1 MLVESPMSDQRC
13 PICKSDAYLN
23 PDIVIYISPCFHRL
37 CESCIYRI
45 FSQGQAP
52 CPECGTVLRKI
63 NYIAPTFEDIQVER
77 ECKIRKMVHKT
88 FSRAPEEFSGTAE
101 YNDYLEEFENLV
113 YELLELK
120 SMLQV
125 KERIRKVQA
134 VGGESML
141 NPRSKEAAPRA
152 GVLGK
157 KRDLS
162 DSEEEGKVQKVG
174 LLADY
179 FDPDELQELTFRAT
193 ADITL
198 PSALLR
204 PNEVCGVTK
213 DFILSLCVLSL
224 DNKNI

>member
-1 MLVESPMSDQRC
+1 MESPMSDQQC

-23 PDIVIYISPCFHRL
+23 PDIAIYVSPCFHRL

-52 CPECGTVLRKI
+52 CPECGTLLRKI

-77 ECKIRKMVHKT
+77 ECKIRKTMHKA
-88 FSRAPEEFSGTAE
+88 FGRSLEEFSGSTE

-120 SMLQV
+120 GMVQV
-125 KERIRKVQA
+125 KERIREMQA
-134 VGGESML
+134 LGSESLL
-141 NPRSKEAAPRA
+141 NSKHKKAAPRT

-162 DSEEEGKVQKVG
+162 ESEEEEKAQKVG
-174 LLADY
+174 LMADY
-179 FDPDELQELTFRAT
+179 FDPNELDELSFKAANDIRLPT
-193 ADITL
+193 AV
-198 PSALLR
+198 LR
-204 PNEVCGVTK
+204 PNEVCGITHE
-213 DFILSLCVLSL
+213 FIVSLCVLSL
-224 DNKNI
+224 GNKKI